1 MSENKH
7 LDSIIKTAPLLKE
20 TLGEEYAVTISDT
33 ERFLVYI
40 PGTVL
45 DHKIKSGDPVNPGTV
60 TYRCLKEGKRLVV
73 MAGSETFGFPYMG
86 KVTCIRDDQNNV
98 VGTLGFWLPVTL
110 VEKIK
115 DLSQNLV
122 AAVNEISAHTT
133 NLSAS
138 AEQLSSTVQT
148 INTNTHDMLKDVHNT
163 DGILQLINEVSS
175 QTHLLGLNAAIEA
188 ARAGDQGR
196 GFNVVA
202 EEIRKLASR
211 TNTSVKDIKEIIG
224 LIKGHIEDLATQI
237 SEISAVSEEQ
247 AASSQSVMSFI
258 QNLENISAE
267 LKSFAEELVRKQ

>member
-1 MSENKH
+1 MSGYNHIDKF
-7 LDSIIKTAPLLKE
+7 IQAAPVLKE
-20 TLGEEYAVTISDT
+20 VLGEDYAITVSDN
-33 ERFLVYI
+33 EKFLFYI
-40 PGTVL
+40 PGAEL
-45 DHKIKSGDPVNPGTV
+45 DHKIKSGDAVTPGTV

-73 MAGSETFGFPYMG
+73 MAGSEKFGFPYMG
-86 KVTCIRDDQNNV
+86 RITCIKDEQNNV

-115 DLSQNLV
+115 ELSEKLV
-122 AAVNEISAHTT
+122 SAVTEISSHTT

-148 INTNTHDMLKDVHNT
+148 INSNTHAMLKDVHNT

-224 LIKGHIEDLATQI
+224 LIKGHIEELATQI

-247 AASSQSVMSFI
+247 AASSQSVMTFI
-258 QNLENISAE
+258 ENLEAISTE
-267 LKSFAEELVRKQ
+267 LKSFSVELVKKQ

>member
-1 MSENKH
+1 MENH
-7 LDSIIKTAPLLKE
+7 YVESAIKLAPLLKE
-20 TLGEEYAVTISDT
+20 VVGEEYAITVSDT

-40 PGTVL
+40 PGL
-45 DHKIKSGDPVNPGTV
+45 ELNHKIKSGDPVTPGTV

-86 KVTCIRDDQNNV
+86 KVVCIRDEQNNIA
-98 VGTLGFWLPVTL
+98 GTLGFWLPVTL
-110 VEKIK
+110 VEKVK
-115 DLSQNLV
+115 DLSDKLV
-122 AAVNEISAHTT
+122 SAISEISAHTT

-148 INTNTHDMLKDVHNT
+148 INLNTHEMQKDVHNT

-224 LIKGHIEDLATQI
+224 LIKGHIEELATQI

-258 QNLENISAE
+258 QNLERLSGD
-267 LKSFAEELVRKQ
+267 LKTLSEELVKKQ